1 LIWIVNHNHFS
12 TSEPEKKRLSIRQF
26 SVFYSGCLDFRVPYH
41 YIHFIWVFQYKITVY
56 KELHTMKKHAL
67 KVFTVLAAMLFLS
80 ATVLEFEAHARA
92 GGGSRSM
99 GSRGS
104 RSYSPPASPS
114 SQPSPSRSPQAAPSP
129 GFQQPAAGG
138 FMRSMAGGIA
148 GGLLGGMLFRSLGFG
163 GMGGGM
169 GGGGI
174 GLFEILLLAG
184 IGYLIYRYIKKKRE
198 ESSMNSFEA
207 EPYRGGTVTPISQG
221 YQSQVPEV
229 EDVDAGLAHIR
240 QFDPNFDENRYNDL
254 VMDNFFKIQGA
265 WMNRDL
271 TPVQALLTD
280 EMRRVFQADIDKL
293 IRDKQI
299 NRLENIAVRK
309 VDIVEAWQE
318 SGQDYINTLIY
329 ANLLDYTTDESGS
342 VLSGSKSDP
351 IKFEEYWTFSRPVG
365 NNPWKLSA
373 IDQK

>member
-1 LIWIVNHNHFS
+1 
-12 TSEPEKKRLSIRQF
+12 
-26 SVFYSGCLDFRVPYH
+26 
-41 YIHFIWVFQYKITVY
+41 
-56 KELHTMKKHAL
+56 MKKHAL
-67 KVFTVLAAMLFLS
+67 KVFSLLAAIMFLS
-80 ATVLEFEAHARA
+80 VTVMEFEAHARA
-92 GGGSRSM
+92 GGGSRSI
-99 GSRGS
+99 GSAGS
-104 RSYSPPASPS
+104 RSYSRPASPT
-114 SQPSPSRSPQAAPSP
+114 SQPSPSRTQQAAPSP
-129 GFQQPAAGG
+129 PLQQPAAGG

-148 GGLLGGMLFRSLGFG
+148 GGLLGGMLFRSLGFS

-174 GLFEILLLAG
+174 GLFEIILLAG
-184 IGYLIYRYIKKKRE
+184 IGYLIYRYIKNKRAG
-198 ESSMNSFEA
+198 SSVNSFEP
-207 EPYRGGTVTPISQG
+207 ELYRGGNITPISQG
-221 YQSQVPEV
+221 IQNQIPGS
-229 EDVDAGLAHIR
+229 EDVETGLAHIR
-240 QFDPNFDENRYNDL
+240 QFDSSFDENRYNDL

-271 TPVQALLTD
+271 TPVQGILTD

-329 ANLLDYTTDESGS
+329 ANLLDYTTDETGS
-342 VLSGSKSDP
+342 VLTGSKSDP
-351 IKFEEYWTFSRPVG
+351 VKFEEFWTFTRPVG

>member
-1 LIWIVNHNHFS
+1 
-12 TSEPEKKRLSIRQF
+12 
-26 SVFYSGCLDFRVPYH
+26 
-41 YIHFIWVFQYKITVY
+41 
-56 KELHTMKKHAL
+56 MKKHAL
-67 KVFTVLAAMLFLS
+67 KVFTLLAAVLFLS
-80 ATVLEFEAHARA
+80 VTVMEFEAHARI
-92 GGGSRSM
+92 GGGRRSI
-99 GSRGS
+99 GSSGS
-104 RSYSPPASPS
+104 RSYSRPASPS
-114 SQPSPSRSPQAAPSP
+114 TTRPQQATPSP
-129 GFQQPAAGG
+129 GFQQPASGG

-148 GGLLGGMLFRSLGFG
+148 GGLLGGMLFRSLGFS

-198 ESSMNSFEA
+198 SNPANSFESV
-207 EPYRGGTVTPISQG
+207 PYRAENVIPISQG
-221 YQSQVPEV
+221 YQNTQPEV
-229 EDVDAGLAHIR
+229 EDIETGLAHIR
-240 QFDPNFDENRYNDL
+240 QFDPSFDENRYNDL

-271 TPVQALLTD
+271 TPVHGILTD
-280 EMRRVFQADIDKL
+280 EMRRIFQSDLDKL
-293 IRDKQI
+293 MSDKQI

-329 ANLLDYTTDESGS
+329 ANLLDYTTDETGS
-342 VLSGSKSDP
+342 ILSGSKSDP
-351 IKFEEYWTFSRPVG
+351 VKFEEHWTFTRPVG
-365 NNPWKLSA
+365 NNTWKLSA

>member
-1 LIWIVNHNHFS
+1 M
-12 TSEPEKKRLSIRQF
+12 KKYALKAF
-26 SVFYSGCLDFRVPYH
+26 SVLVAVMLVSV
-41 YIHFIWVFQYKITVY
+41 TVMEY
-56 KELHTMKKHAL
+56 
-67 KVFTVLAAMLFLS
+67 
-80 ATVLEFEAHARA
+80 EAYARA
-92 GGGSRSM
+92 GGSRST

-104 RSYSPPASPS
+104 RSYSRPASPTP
-114 SQPSPSRSPQAAPSP
+114 QPAPSRPQQAAPSP
-129 GFQQPAAGG
+129 AFQQPAAGG
-138 FMRSMAGGIA
+138 FLRSMAGGIV
-148 GGLLGGMLFRSLGFG
+148 GGMVGGMLFRSLGFG
-163 GMGGGM
+163 GGGGMGGG

-198 ESSMNSFEA
+198 QSAMNTFEP
-207 EPYRGGTVTPISQG
+207 EPYRGGTVTPISGG
-221 YQSQVPEV
+221 YQQVAQDYQQPMSAPD
-229 EDVDAGLAHIR
+229 DVDTGLGHIR
-240 QFDPNFDENRYNDL
+240 QFDQSFDETRYCDL

-271 TPVQALLTD
+271 TPIQNLLTD
-280 EMRRVFQADIDKL
+280 EMRRIFQSDLDRL

-309 VDIVEAWQE
+309 VDVVEAWQE

-329 ANLLDYTTDESGS
+329 ANLLDYTTDEAGT
-342 VLSGSKSDP
+342 VLSGSKTDP
-351 IKFEEYWTFSRPVG
+351 VKFEEYWTLTRPVG

>member
-1 LIWIVNHNHFS
+1 
-12 TSEPEKKRLSIRQF
+12 
-26 SVFYSGCLDFRVPYH
+26 
-41 YIHFIWVFQYKITVY
+41 
-56 KELHTMKKHAL
+56 MKKHAL

-114 SQPSPSRSPQAAPSP
+114 SQPAPSRSPQAAPSP

-207 EPYRGGTVTPISQG
+207 EPYRGGTVTPIFQG
-221 YQSQVPEV
+221 HQSQVPEV

-271 TPVQALLTD
+271 APVQALLTD

-351 IKFEEYWTFSRPVG
+351 VKFEEYWTFSRPVG